1 MLGICSMYRLSSV
14 RYRSTN
20 IALLVDKVQSLP
32 LLYPMLYSMSKCSF
46 LSFNSQLS
54 NIHAIKQFYEFW
66 QSKFGCSFCYSFY
79 KAKTNPQIAVEELD
93 EFYQYISR
101 SRKITESENSHRN
114 YETVSKIL
122 NTLINFL
129 HFLND
134 EFVNSR
140 YEYSNDIELT
150 SIHNY
155 ISNRLKAIKKDF
167 STSQSKSKN
176 IFGSSV
182 QPAFD
187 SLTKNMIEDLF
198 SLIKPSTKN
207 EENLANPYGNKKV
220 QFRNFLIFRLLINY
234 GLRISELLLLEISS
248 VKTTLR
254 GRHALVVTNALDNED
269 SRKKLS
275 IKNSNSHRVL
285 EITENDYRLIQT
297 YIDIV
302 REKSSDN
309 SFLFISSKKPFKA
322 IDYQSVRFAC
332 SILNDCF
339 FKKFPQY
346 FDIRNV
352 DSIKNIHIHTF
363 RHTWATMTLSAL
375 YKAKRAELIRNCKLS
390 GIAYSEKGLLEEAKD
405 ELRKLGGW
413 SVHSQIPN
421 LYAAR
426 FIQEKANESNLERLN
441 SFYNPILM
449 DN

>member
-1 MLGICSMYRLSSV
+1 MYRLSTV

-20 IALLVDKVQSLP
+20 IALLVDKDKFLP

-79 KAKTNPQIAVEELD
+79 RAKTNPQIAVEELD
-93 EFYQYISR
+93 EFYQYIST
-101 SRKITESENSHRN
+101 SSGTIKSENSLRN
-114 YETVSKIL
+114 HETVSKIL
-122 NTLINFL
+122 NSLINYL

-134 EFVNSR
+134 EFVNFR
-140 YEYSNDIELT
+140 YEFSTGIEST
-150 SIHNY
+150 SLHNY
-155 ISNRLKAIKKDF
+155 ISNRLNTIKKNI
-167 STSQSKSKN
+167 SNSQKRSRN

-182 QPAFD
+182 QPGFD
-187 SLTKNMIEDLF
+187 SLTINMVEDLF

-207 EENLANPYGNKKV
+207 EVNLSNPFCNKKV

-248 VKTTLR
+248 VKTTSR
-254 GRHALVVTNALDNED
+254 GKHALVVTSALDNVD
-269 SRKKLS
+269 SRKRLS

-285 EITENDYRLIQT
+285 EITEGDFSLIKT

-302 REKSSDN
+302 REKSSVN
-309 SFLFISSKKPFKA
+309 SFLFVSSKKPFKA

-332 SILNDCF
+332 SILSKCF
-339 FKKFPQY
+339 FENFPQY
-346 FDIRNV
+346 FDIKNV
-352 DSIKNIHIHTF
+352 DSIKKIHIHTF
-363 RHTWATMTLSAL
+363 RHTWATLTLSAL
-375 YKAKRAELIRNCKLS
+375 YKAKRAELIRSCKLS

-413 SVHSQIPN
+413 SVDSQIPN

-426 FIQEKANESNLERLN
+426 FIQEKANDSNIERIN
-441 SFYNPILM
+441 SFYTPSLM
-449 DN
+449 GE